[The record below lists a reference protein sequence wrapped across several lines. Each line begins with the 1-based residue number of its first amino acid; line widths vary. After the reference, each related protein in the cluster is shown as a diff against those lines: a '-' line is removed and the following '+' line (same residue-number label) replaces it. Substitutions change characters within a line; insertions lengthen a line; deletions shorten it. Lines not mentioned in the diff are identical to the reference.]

1 MVNEGSAGPILGV
14 VMRLFVVALSAL
26 VLAGCETTPE
36 WASALRPTGTT
47 AAPAAAPASQVIV
60 VQTTPEQQLLD
71 VERRLAANAQ
81 RDGLGAALAPAL
93 DPVDG
98 FIIRPGIVYSG
109 QDSVPAAL
117 GQAATGGPV
126 FWQADR
132 VFISQG
138 GDMGLTSGRYVQVV
152 QNAEAIQGRYLV
164 VWRKDSA
171 GEWRA
176 LTETRVP
183 DPPPAPAARRRR

>member
-1 MVNEGSAGPILGV
+1 
-14 VMRLFVVALSAL
+14 MRPFLLALAAL
-26 VLAGCETTPE
+26 ALAGCETTPE
-36 WASALRPTGTT
+36 WASALRPTNT
-47 AAPAAAPASQVIV
+47 AAAPASAPAQQVIV

-98 FIIRPGIVYSG
+98 FVIRPGVVYTG

-117 GQAATGGPV
+117 GSAATGGPV

-132 VFISQG
+132 VHISQG
-138 GDMGLTSGRYVQVV
+138 GDMGVTSGRYVQVV
-152 QNAEAIQGRYLV
+152 QGSEAIQGRYLV

-183 DPPPAPAARRRR
+183 DPPAAPAAARRRR

>member
-1 MVNEGSAGPILGV
+1 
-14 VMRLFVVALSAL
+14 MRPLLIAFAALL
-26 VLAGCETTPE
+26 LAGCETTPD
-36 WASALRPTGTT
+36 WAQSLRPTGST
-47 AAPAAAPASQVIV
+47 AAAPATAPAPVLV

-71 VERRLAANAQ
+71 VERRLAAAAQ

-98 FIIRPGIVYSG
+98 FVIRPGVVYTG
-109 QDSVPAAL
+109 QDSVPTAL
-117 GQAATGGPV
+117 GTAATGGPV

-138 GDMGLTSGRYVQVV
+138 GDMGMTSGRYVQVV
-152 QNAEAIQGRYLV
+152 SGAEAIQGRYLV
-164 VWRKDSA
+164 VWRKDGA

-183 DPPPAPAARRRR
+183 DPPSAPAARRRR